1 MRGKTFAAALFAL
14 AARASA
20 QAPVAVAP
28 DVQQSVLLVL
38 ATAIPSEVASY
49 ALASSSA
56 FAEEMA
62 SSLAAGKTPAWYQA
76 LPTDVLSLLPQ
87 IYPFEAEATP
97 TPSSASMYATPAP
110 SSAAVTSSASMSAS
124 APVASASSAMTHVIS
139 VNSTSRAVQSP
150 TLSASTTAATF
161 TGAASFPTA
170 AVGASLG
177 AVLGF
182 FGMLA
187 L

>member
-1 MRGKTFAAALFAL
+1 MHGKAIAAALFAL
-14 AARASA
+14 AAGASA
-20 QAPVAVAP
+20 QTPVAP

-38 ATAIPSEVASY
+38 ATAIPSDVASY

-56 FAEEMA
+56 FADEMA
-62 SSLAAGKTPAWYQA
+62 SSLAAGQTPAWYQA

-97 TPSSASMYATPAP
+97 SSSASMYATSVP
-110 SSAAVTSSASMSAS
+110 SSTAAPTS
-124 APVASASSAMTHVIS
+124 APAYASASIASGSSTLTGVNS

-150 TLSASTTAATF
+150 TLSASASAATF

-170 AVGASLG
+170 AVGASVG

-182 FGMLA
+182 IGMLA